1 MCEGTASLRTLTAFH
16 FPTRVPQGIIASHYF
31 MNKKNLNLETSP
43 NFLLQSY
50 CLKLFLYCLS
60 NQMRI
65 HRKKKTTIP
74 QIERFHLHT
83 SSDDSAKECEKPG
96 VLGSAPKPLKSAELV
111 LLGLKSS
118 LNVKFCGEKE
128 E

>member
-1 MCEGTASLRTLTAFH
+1 MKQLH
-16 FPTRVPQGIIASHYF
+16 P
-31 MNKKNLNLETSP
+31 
-43 NFLLQSY
+43 
-50 CLKLFLYCLS
+50 
-60 NQMRI
+60 
-65 HRKKKTTIP
+65 
-74 QIERFHLHT
+74 HT

>member
-1 MCEGTASLRTLTAFH
+1 
-16 FPTRVPQGIIASHYF
+16 
-31 MNKKNLNLETSP
+31 
-43 NFLLQSY
+43 
-50 CLKLFLYCLS
+50 
-60 NQMRI
+60 MRF
-65 HRKKKTTIP
+65 HRKKKTTISKIK
-74 QIERFHLHT
+74 QFHPHT

>member
-1 MCEGTASLRTLTAFH
+1 MK
-16 FPTRVPQGIIASHYF
+16 
-31 MNKKNLNLETSP
+31 KKNLNLETKI
-43 NFLLQSY
+43 NFCLQSY
-50 CLKLFLYCLS
+50 CLKPFLYYLS
-60 NQMRI
+60 NKARY
-65 HRKKKTTIP
+65 HWKKKTP
-74 QIERFHLHT
+74 FSQMKQFHPHT

>member
-1 MCEGTASLRTLTAFH
+1 MCEDIASLRTSTAFH
-16 FPTRVPQGIIASHYF
+16 FPMTIPQGTILSCYY
-31 MNKKNLNLETSP
+31 MNKKNLNLESKI

-50 CLKLFLYCLS
+50 CLKPFLYYLS
-60 NQMRI
+60 NQARF
-65 HRKKKTTIP
+65 HRKKKTTIS
-74 QIERFHLHT
+74 QIKQFHLHT

>member
-1 MCEGTASLRTLTAFH
+1 
-16 FPTRVPQGIIASHYF
+16 
-31 MNKKNLNLETSP
+31 
-43 NFLLQSY
+43 
-50 CLKLFLYCLS
+50 
-60 NQMRI
+60 MRI